1 MAKILNLNH
10 IRRADPDQPEDVK
23 RELEETRELCRKLDT
38 IIENNPDG
46 IYVTDGDATAIRI
59 NPAFS
64 RISGLKREE
73 MLGVNHRQLE
83 RDGVV
88 YRSSA
93 LMVVREKRPVTII
106 HEYLP
111 TQKTAL
117 VTSIPVYDKNGE
129 MELIVS
135 STRDLTEL
143 NEVKNSLAVERDQR
157 LKLKGQLEA
166 IQAHMLQDIKLIAVD
181 KAMLNLLYRAAR
193 VAAVDSTVMIRGETG
208 SGKEE
213 IAKYIHKCS
222 PRAKEAFIAINCGA
236 IPENLVESE
245 LFGYEKGAFTG
256 ALSGG
261 KLGLMELADKG
272 TIFLDE
278 VGELP
283 LETQTALLRALE
295 TRQITRVGGKD
306 PINIDIRIISA
317 SHRDLQK
324 MVDEGKFRA
333 DLYYRLNVVPMRV
346 PSLRERRDDIVPL
359 INHFLDEINK
369 KYKLDKAFSNA
380 AYRLLEKYDWPGNV
394 RELKNL
400 VERAA
405 VTSDGDLIEAEDL
418 PMHQEQ
424 SRPEDAPME
433 GVSLREYMEEVEY
446 HYIKT
451 AYERYGSVRSAAA
464 ALKIPPSTFI
474 RKKTAYEKKF
484 QK

>member
-1 MAKILNLNH
+1 MEKILNLSK
-10 IRRADPDQPEDVK
+10 IRRADPDDLSDVK
-23 RELEETRELCRKLDT
+23 RELEETRDLCRKLDT

-59 NPAFS
+59 NPAFA

-73 MLGVNHRQLE
+73 MLGVNHRELE

-93 LMVVREKRPVTII
+93 LMVVRERRPVTII

-117 VTSIPVYDKNGE
+117 VTSIPVYDEKGDME
-129 MELIVS
+129 MIVS

-166 IQAHMLQDIKLIAVD
+166 IRAHMLQDIKLIAVD
-181 KAMLNLLYRAAR
+181 RHMLDLLYRASR
-193 VAAVDSTVMIRGETG
+193 VAAVDSTVMINGETG

-222 PRAKEAFIAINCGA
+222 PRANEPFIAINCGA

-256 ALSGG
+256 AHTSG
-261 KLGLMELADKG
+261 KIGLMELADKG
-272 TIFLDE
+272 TLFLDE

-283 LETQTALLRALE
+283 LETQTTLLRALE
-295 TRQITRVGGKD
+295 SRQITRVGGKD
-306 PINIDIRIISA
+306 PIDIDIRIISA

-324 MVDEGKFRA
+324 MVEEGKFRA
-333 DLYYRLNVVPMRV
+333 DLFYRLNVVPVRI
-346 PSLRERRDDIVPL
+346 PPLRERRDDIVPL
-359 INHFLDEINK
+359 VNHFLGEFNK
-369 KYKLDKAFSNA
+369 KYGLEKAFSNA
-380 AYRLLEKYDWPGNV
+380 AYRVFERYDWPGNV

-400 VERAA
+400 VERAI
-405 VTSDGDLIEAEDL
+405 VTSDGDLIKAEDL
-418 PMHQEQ
+418 SAYQRDLTSGSLEI
-424 SRPEDAPME
+424 E
-433 GVSLREYMEEVEY
+433 GGNLRKYLEEIEYY
-446 HYIKT
+446 YIKT
-451 AYERYGSVRSAAA
+451 AYEKYGNVRSAAA
-464 ALKIPPSTFI
+464 SLQMPASTFI
-474 RKKTAYEKKF
+474 RKKMAYENKF